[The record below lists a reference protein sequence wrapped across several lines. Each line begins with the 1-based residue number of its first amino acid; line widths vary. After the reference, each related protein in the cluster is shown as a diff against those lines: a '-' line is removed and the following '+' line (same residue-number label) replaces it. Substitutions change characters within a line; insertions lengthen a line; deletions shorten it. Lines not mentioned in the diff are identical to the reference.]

1 MATNWNEVL
10 SNTNNLNDVLSI
22 LKKVLAGLEV
32 KADSTTINEAL
43 QDIEGLK
50 VDIGAEV
57 ENVNTALDQ
66 FQTQA
71 DEVIAQGFYKGFA
84 TETALKASL
93 PTVSEMRARADDT
106 RKIWRWNR
114 TSIEGVVPVTGTW
127 TDTGLSDLDQSK
139 NYTDTKVDS
148 IGIEQGMNT
157 EISVAIVDSEENR
170 TWLEAD
176 GAGKPTDY
184 SKSLILEV
192 IDSDLAEKVQ
202 QEVEQSG
209 IGQMNISEISVA
221 IVDSEENRTW
231 LEADGAGKPTP
242 YSSECISSAIG
253 ISGKVSSGPNITCW
267 GDSMTA
273 DVYPSV
279 LKTLL
284 QNSGMFVDVYNMGI
298 GGETSVTICARQGG
312 NPFRILVDN
321 GVIPP
326 DASAVRVTLL
336 PINGEVVRPL
346 LQGPSAWSGYLGDV
360 HGNLSRVTPDDY
372 YIFTRTTVGATVTL
386 DRPAAFYL
394 DIAKPRLVD
403 IHIIWIGQ
411 NGPSNTRAISDA
423 KAMIQNMKALNKRF
437 LVISKPT
444 SSDADDAAWFSEFG
458 SRFVAARKYLIQYG
472 LQDANITPTAQDLT
486 DISNGVVPSSLRKD
500 AVHWT
505 PTGYSILA
513 NIILKRLK
521 EMGWI

>member
-1 MATNWNEVL
+1 M
-10 SNTNNLNDVLSI
+10 
-22 LKKVLAGLEV
+22 
-32 KADSTTINEAL
+32 
-43 QDIEGLK
+43 
-50 VDIGAEV
+50 
-57 ENVNTALDQ
+57 
-66 FQTQA
+66 
-71 DEVIAQGFYKGFA
+71 
-84 TETALKASL
+84 
-93 PTVSEMRARADDT
+93 
-106 RKIWRWNR
+106 
-114 TSIEGVVPVTGTW
+114 
-127 TDTGLSDLDQSK
+127 
-139 NYTDTKVDS
+139 
-148 IGIEQGMNT
+148 
-157 EISVAIVDSEENR
+157 
-170 TWLEAD
+170 
-176 GAGKPTDY
+176 
-184 SKSLILEV
+184 
-192 IDSDLAEKVQ
+192 
-202 QEVEQSG
+202 
-209 IGQMNISEISVA
+209 
-221 IVDSEENRTW
+221 
-231 LEADGAGKPTP
+231 
-242 YSSECISSAIG
+242 
-253 ISGKVSSGPNITCW
+253 
-267 GDSMTA
+267 
-273 DVYPSV
+273 
-279 LKTLL
+279 
-284 QNSGMFVDVYNMGI
+284 
-298 GGETSVTICARQGG
+298 TICARQGG